1 METMRK
7 AGILALRGLTVLPGM
22 KIQLDVSR
30 EKSLEVAKRGMMH
43 GQLIFL
49 VAQKDMEVA
58 DPGVGDLYSYGTLA
72 KVSQITRMNDKI
84 YKVLVEGVQRG
95 RLAELTQEEPYLSG
109 IIELLEEDDGSEED
123 QLEETAMARGLF
135 DLVQEYVRVEPQAS
149 RELSRAFLSENGQ
162 ERRLSDYLNHIMAN
176 VQIAPVVRQQ
186 FLELDDMMERVHFV
200 TKWLQN
206 EIQVLKIKAEFMGEV
221 RQRIDKEQKEYVLR
235 QQQKLINEQLGQDT
249 ASEIDEYKEKTEKLD
264 APEAVKEK
272 LNKELKRLRQQPTG
286 SPETALLQ
294 NYIETV
300 LEMPWNKAS
309 EETIDLK
316 TVREILDRDHYG
328 LEKIKDRILEY
339 LAVRKLT
346 GQGSSP
352 ILCLIGPAGTGKTSI
367 ARSVAEALGRKYVR
381 ISLGGVR
388 DEAEIRGHR
397 KTYVGA
403 MMGRIANAIR
413 QAGVKNPLILL
424 DEIDKMGNDYK
435 GDPSAAL
442 LEVLDGEQ
450 NCAFRDHY
458 LELDLDLSQVL
469 FMATA
474 NSDDPIS
481 MPLYDRMDVI
491 YLEGYTANEKFH
503 IAKEHLLEKELNK
516 NGLKPEQLTISD
528 EVLRILIKNYVREAG
543 VRGLERHIG
552 ALCRKAAR
560 ELLEQEKDC
569 VKIET
574 AEDVKHFLGRMYYE
588 DEEHAMEP
596 EVGLVNG
603 LAWTGA
609 GGVLMPIEVNLIPG
623 KGDLMLTGQIGGVM
637 QESARI
643 GFSYLQSNAD
653 VYGIDLEQLG
663 QTTIHIHIPEG
674 AVPKDGPSAGISMT
688 TAMLSALT
696 GRKVRQDAA
705 MTGEITLRGHVLPIG
720 GLKEKL
726 LAAQMEGMKLVLIP
740 EKNHS
745 ALEEV
750 SEEIKAGMEIRL
762 VKEFGEVAEAVL
774 GERPVQEHA
783 EPVDDASAEAENVE
797 VSEAASAADNLA
809 AIEAAVTAEHTGSV
823 ENVPED
829 AEAVQPGEAE

>member
-1 METMRK
+1 MEIKRK

-49 VAQKDMEVA
+49 AAQKDIEVD

-72 KVSQITRMNDKI
+72 KVGQITRMNDKI
-84 YKVLVEGVQRG
+84 YKILVEGVQRG

-109 IIELLEEDDGSEED
+109 IIEPLEEESVSEEAA
-123 QLEETAMARGLF
+123 QEETAMARGLF

-162 ERRLSDYLNHIMAN
+162 ERRLPDYLNHIMAN
-176 VQIAPVVRQQ
+176 VQTAPAVRQQ
-186 FLELDDMMERVHFV
+186 FLELNDIMERVSFV
-200 TKWLQN
+200 TKWLQD
-206 EIQVLKIKAEFMGEV
+206 EIQVLKIKAEFMGQV

-249 ASEIDEYKEKTEKLD
+249 ASEIDEYRERTEQLD

-272 LNKELKRLRQQPTG
+272 LKKELKRLRQQPMG

-300 LEMPWNKAS
+300 LDMPWNKAS

-316 TVREILDRDHYG
+316 TVREVLDRDHYG

-346 GQGSSP
+346 GKGSSP

-397 KTYVGA
+397 KTYIGA
-403 MMGRIANAIR
+403 MMGRIATAIR

-450 NCAFRDHY
+450 NFAFRDHY

-503 IAKEHLLEKELNK
+503 IAKEHLLDKELNK
-516 NGLKPEQLTISD
+516 NGLKPEQLTIGD

-543 VRGLERHIG
+543 VRGLERYIG
-552 ALCRKAAR
+552 TLCRKAAR
-560 ELLEQEKDC
+560 EILEQEKDC

-574 AEDVKHFLGRMYYE
+574 AEDVKHFLGRMHYE
-588 DEEHAMEP
+588 DEEHAVEP
-596 EVGLVNG
+596 EIGLVNG
-603 LAWTGA
+603 LAWTWA

-623 KGDLMLTGQIGGVM
+623 KGDLMLTGQIGNVM

-643 GFSYLQSNAD
+643 GFNYLQSNAEAF
-653 VYGIDLEQLG
+653 GIDLERLG
-663 QTTIHIHIPEG
+663 QYTIHIHIPEG

-696 GRKVRQDAA
+696 GRKVRQDVA

-740 EKNHS
+740 EKNRS

-762 VKEFGEVAEAVL
+762 VKEFAEVAEAVL
-774 GERPVQEHA
+774 CEKPET
-783 EPVDDASAEAENVE
+783 EAEESGAEQSAVLP
-797 VSEAASAADNLA
+797 EAAKA
-809 AIEAAVTAEHTGSV
+809 ECAVTLENPEPHTSADGSDHDAEK
-823 ENVPED
+823 
-829 AEAVQPGEAE
+829 AEAVDSE

>member
-1 METMRK
+1 MTETMKK
-7 AGILALRGLTVLPGM
+7 AGILALRGVTVLPGM

-43 GQLIFL
+43 DQLVFLTGQRNI
-49 VAQKDMEVA
+49 EVEN
-58 DPGVGDLYSYGTLA
+58 PGAGDLYQYGTLA
-72 KVSQITRMNDKI
+72 KVCQITRMKDKLC
-84 YKVLVEGVQRG
+84 KVLVEGVQRG
-95 RLAELTQEEPYLSG
+95 RLEELTQEVPYLSG
-109 IIELLEEDDGSEED
+109 IIMPFEEEAVSEQAALE
-123 QLEETAMARGLF
+123 QAAMARVLF
-135 DLVQEYVRVEPQAS
+135 DQVQEYVHAEPQAS
-149 RELSRAFLSENGQ
+149 RELSRAPLSEDGL
-162 ERRLSDYLNHIMAN
+162 EKSLAEYLNHIMAN
-176 VQIAPVVRQQ
+176 VQTLPAVRQQ
-186 FLELDDMMERVHFV
+186 FLELDDIVERFSFV
-200 TKWLQN
+200 STWLKN
-206 EIQVLKIKAEFMGEV
+206 EVQVLKIKADLVGQV
-221 RQRIDKEQKEYVLR
+221 RQRIDKDQRDYVLR
-235 QQQKLINEQLGQDT
+235 QQQKFINEQLGQDT
-249 ASEIDEYKEKTEKLD
+249 ASEIDEYAERAEKLD
-264 APEAVKEK
+264 APDAVKEK
-272 LNKELKRLRQQPTG
+272 LKKELKRLRQQPMG

-300 LEMPWNKAS
+300 LDMPWNKVD
-309 EETIDLK
+309 EENIDLK
-316 TVREILDRDHYG
+316 TVREVLDRDHYG

-346 GQGSSP
+346 GKGSSP

-397 KTYVGA
+397 KTYIGA
-403 MMGRIANAIR
+403 MMGRIATAIR

-450 NCAFRDHY
+450 NAAFRDHY

-469 FMATA
+469 FLATA
-474 NSDDPIS
+474 NSDYPIS

-503 IAKEHLLEKELNK
+503 IAKGHLLEKELNK
-516 NGLKPEQLTISD
+516 NGLKPEQLTITD
-528 EVLRILIKNYVREAG
+528 DVLWILIRNYVKEAG

-560 ELLEQEKDC
+560 ELLEQGKDC
-569 VKIET
+569 VRIEN
-574 AEDVKHFLGRMYYE
+574 AEDVKHFLGRMPYE
-588 DEEHAMEP
+588 DDVHSREP
-596 EVGLVNG
+596 ETGLVNG

-609 GGVLMPIEVNLIPG
+609 GGVVMPIEVNLIPG
-623 KGDLMLTGQIGGVM
+623 KGDLMLTGQIGSVM

-643 GFSYLQSNAD
+643 GFSYLQSNGERF
-653 VYGIDLEQLG
+653 GIDLEQLG
-663 QTTIHIHIPEG
+663 QVTVHIHIPEG

-696 GRKVRQDAA
+696 GRKVRPEGA

-740 EKNHS
+740 EKNRS

-750 SEEIKAGMEIRL
+750 SEEIKAGMDIRL
-762 VKEFGEVAEAVL
+762 VSEFEQVAEAMLLEPEVPQPAD
-774 GERPVQEHA
+774 EEETVRP
-783 EPVDDASAEAENVE
+783 EAEEPEN
-797 VSEAASAADNLA
+797 EAGAAA
-809 AIEAAVTAEHTGSV
+809 REAAVTV
-823 ENVPED
+823 EIPEEADTAKD
-829 AEAVQPGEAE
+829 AGENQEEECRTERGFV

>member
-1 METMRK
+1 MTETMRK
-7 AGILALRGLTVLPGM
+7 AGVLALRGLTVLPGM

-43 GQLIFL
+43 NQLVFL
-49 VAQKDMEVA
+49 VAQKDIGVEN
-58 DPGVGDLYSYGTLA
+58 PGVGDLYQYGTLA
-72 KVSQITRMNDKI
+72 KVCQITRMKDKL
-84 YKVLVEGVQRG
+84 YKILVEGVRRG
-95 RLAELTQEEPYLSG
+95 RLAELTQEVPYLSG
-109 IIELLEEDDGSEED
+109 IIEPLEEETVSE
-123 QLEETAMARGLF
+123 QAALEQAGMARVLF
-135 DLVQEYVRVEPQAS
+135 DQVQEYVRVEPQAS
-149 RELSRAFLSENGQ
+149 RELSRAFFSEEGQ
-162 ERRLSDYLNHIMAN
+162 EKSLAEYLNHIMAN
-176 VQIAPVVRQQ
+176 MQTAPSVRQQ
-186 FLELDDMMERVHFV
+186 FLEMDDIVERVSFV
-200 TKWLQN
+200 TGWLQN
-206 EIQVLKIKAEFMGEV
+206 EVQILKIKAELMGQV
-221 RQRIDKEQKEYVLR
+221 RQRIDKDQKDYVLR

-249 ASEIDEYKEKTEKLD
+249 ASEMDEYRERAEKLD

-272 LNKELKRLRQQPTG
+272 LKKELKRLRQQPMG

-300 LEMPWNKAS
+300 LDMPWNKVD

-346 GQGSSP
+346 GKGSSP

-397 KTYVGA
+397 KTYIGA
-403 MMGRIANAIR
+403 MMGRIATAIR

-450 NCAFRDHY
+450 NAAFRDHY

-469 FMATA
+469 FLATA

-503 IAKEHLLEKELNK
+503 IAKEHLLDKELSR
-516 NGLKPEQLTISD
+516 NGLKPEQLIITD
-528 EVLRILIKNYVREAG
+528 DVLRILIKNYVKEAG

-560 ELLEQEKDC
+560 ELLEQNKDC

-574 AEDVKHFLGRMYYE
+574 AEDVKHFLGRMPYE
-588 DEEHAMEP
+588 DDERSREP

-609 GGVLMPIEVNLIPG
+609 GGVVMPIEVNLIPG
-623 KGDLMLTGQIGGVM
+623 KGDLMLTGQLGSVM

-643 GFSYLQSNAD
+643 GFSYLQSNAERFG
-653 VYGIDLEQLG
+653 VDLEQLG
-663 QTTIHIHIPEG
+663 QVTVHIHIPEG

-740 EKNHS
+740 EKNRS

-762 VKEFGEVAEAVL
+762 VSEFEQVAEAVL
-774 GERPVQEHA
+774 CEKPESKA
-783 EPVDDASAEAENVE
+783 EGAAEIEENTGAEATE
-797 VSEAASAADNLA
+797 VKN
-809 AIEAAVTAEHTGSV
+809 TAETM
-823 ENVPED
+823 EAT
-829 AEAVQPGEAE
+829 AEAVNIVEAECAATAELTAEE